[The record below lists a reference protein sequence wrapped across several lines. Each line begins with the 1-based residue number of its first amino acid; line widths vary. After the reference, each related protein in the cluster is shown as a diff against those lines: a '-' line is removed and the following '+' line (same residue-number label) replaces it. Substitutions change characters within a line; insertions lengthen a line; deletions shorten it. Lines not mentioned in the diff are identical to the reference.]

1 MDRDRYFPEQAP
13 QRIPKRAEPSERADR
28 SRRADALRTWPGL
41 TLLVAACIVFLA
53 GPMPASADPGPDPG
67 DQDRSSVARGSSQG
81 SSSGSSGSAG
91 RTSVSRGSGGG
102 GGAARTR
109 PGGGG
114 GSGRTS
120 VHRPPRSGPG
130 PRPGYYPRYFRGHY
144 PYFGFSYFRY
154 PYYLGFRHYPYGYYG
169 HPGVAWYDYQAY
181 ASMGGI
187 DLNVRPKK
195 AEVYVDGQRIG
206 RVGRFDGYPS
216 ALWLEEGTYELVIYR
231 PGYRTLHET
240 VKVFAGVVIDFD
252 QHMVPGEAT
261 PPEELVPPPA
271 APPPERVAE
280 EGTSRPGEV
289 PPPPREMDLR
299 HEPARLY
306 LTIEPRDA
314 SVYLDGRFLG
324 TGDELADLRSGLMV
338 NPGEHQLS
346 VVRPSFESEE
356 LTVDVA
362 AGEDLELA
370 VRLRQTDGAR

>member
-1 MDRDRYFPEQAP
+1 MYNDRRVPKQT
-13 QRIPKRAEPSERADR
+13 PKRAEA
-28 SRRADALRTWPGL
+28 SRCTRTGGGL
-41 TLLVAACIVFLA
+41 PAAVCTAFFILFLVAFLA
-53 GPMPASADPGPDPG
+53 GPMPASADPGPAPG
-67 DQDRSSVARGSSQG
+67 DQDRASVARGSSG
-81 SSSGSSGSAG
+81 SSSGGSSGSQG

-114 GSGRTS
+114 GSGGRTT
-120 VHRPPRSGPG
+120 VNRPPRSGSG
-130 PRPGYYPRYFRGHY
+130 HRAGYFPRHFHGYY

-154 PYYLGFRHYPYGYYG
+154 PYYLGFRHYPFGSYGY
-169 HPGVAWYDYQAY
+169 PGVVWYDYQAY
-181 ASMGGI
+181 GSMGGI

-195 AEVYVDGQRIG
+195 AQVYVDGQRIG

-216 ALWLEEGTYELVIYR
+216 ALWLEEGTYELVIYH

-240 VKVFAGVVIDFD
+240 VKVFSGVVIDFD
-252 QHMVPGEAT
+252 YQMVPGEAT
-261 PPEELVPPPA
+261 PPEELVPPPTV
-271 APPPERVAE
+271 PPEQVAE
-280 EGTSRPGEV
+280 GEASGSRAGPEDV
-289 PPPPREMDLR
+289 PRREMDLR

-306 LTIEPRDA
+306 LTVEPRDA

-346 VVRPSFESEE
+346 VVRPTFESEE

-370 VRLRQTDGAR
+370 VRLRRTDGAR

>member
-1 MDRDRYFPEQAP
+1 MYRDR
-13 QRIPKRAEPSERADR
+13 RVPKRILKKAEV
-28 SRRADALRTWPGL
+28 SRCAPAPLAVACTAFFIL
-41 TLLVAACIVFLA
+41 LLVAFLA
-53 GPMPASADPGPDPG
+53 EPMPASADPGPGPG
-67 DQDRSSVARGSSQG
+67 DQDRASVARGSSG
-81 SSSGSSGSAG
+81 SSSGGSSGSQG

-114 GSGRTS
+114 GSGGRTT
-120 VHRPPRSGPG
+120 VNRPPRSGSG
-130 PRPGYYPRYFRGHY
+130 HRPGYFPRHFHGHY

-154 PYYLGFRHYPYGYYG
+154 PYYLGFRHYPFGYYG
-169 HPGVAWYDYQAY
+169 YPGVVWYDYQAY

-195 AEVYVDGQRIG
+195 ADVYIDGQRIG

-216 ALWLEEGTYELVIYR
+216 ALWLEEGTYELVIYH

-252 QHMVPGEAT
+252 AQMVPGEAT
-261 PPEELVPPPA
+261 PPEELVPPPTM
-271 APPPERVAE
+271 PPEQVAE
-280 EGTSRPGEV
+280 GEASGSRAG
-289 PPPPREMDLR
+289 PPEDLPRREMDLR

-306 LTIEPRDA
+306 LTVEPRDA

-346 VVRPSFESEE
+346 VVRPTFESEE

-370 VRLRQTDGAR
+370 VRLRKTGGAR

>member
-1 MDRDRYFPEQAP
+1 MVRNEQNP
-13 QRIPKRAEPSERADR
+13 GPISKRLDAGRFTGALHGRSGRAL
-28 SRRADALRTWPGL
+28 SVVAHTALPTVAL
-41 TLLVAACIVFLA
+41 IVALVAFLA
-53 GPMPASADPGPDPG
+53 GPMPASADPGPSP
-67 DQDRSSVARGSSQG
+67 QDRTSVARGSSG
-81 SSSGSSGSAG
+81 SSGSSTTTSSG

-114 GSGRTS
+114 GGGRTT

-130 PRPGYYPRYFRGHY
+130 HRPGFHPRYYRSFF

-154 PYYLGFRHYPYGYYG
+154 PYYLGYPYGYYG
-169 HPGVAWYDYQAY
+169 YPNVVWYDYQAY

-195 AEVYVDGQRIG
+195 AEVFIDGQRIG
-206 RVGRFDGYPS
+206 KVGRFDGYPS
-216 ALWLEEGTYELVIYR
+216 NLWLEEGTYQLVIYH

-261 PPEELVPPPA
+261 PPEEIVPPPTVEPTEQVA
-271 APPPERVAE
+271 RDDPYREAPP
-280 EGTSRPGEV
+280 SD
-289 PPPPREMDLR
+289 MDLS
-299 HEPARLY
+299 HEPARLH
-306 LTIEPRDA
+306 LTVEPRDA

-324 TGDELADLRSGLMV
+324 TGDELVDLRSGLMV

-356 LTVDVA
+356 LTVEVA
-362 AGEDLELA
+362 PGEDLELA
-370 VRLRQTDGAR
+370 VRLHRTDGADGAR

>member
-1 MDRDRYFPEQAP
+1 MYRD
-13 QRIPKRAEPSERADR
+13 QRIPKRVLKRAEPSKRADR
-28 SRRADALRTWPGL
+28 SRLAGALRTWSGL
-41 TLLVAACIVFLA
+41 VLLVAACTVFLA
-53 GPMPASADPGPDPG
+53 GPIPASADPGPDPG
-67 DQDRSSVARGSSQG
+67 DQDRASVARGSSG
-81 SSSGSSGSAG
+81 SSSGGSSGSQG
-91 RTSVSRGSGGG
+91 RTSVSRSSGGG

-114 GSGRTS
+114 GSGGRTT
-120 VHRPPRSGPG
+120 VNRPPRSGSG
-130 PRPGYYPRYFRGHY
+130 HRPGYFPRYFHGYY

-154 PYYLGFRHYPYGYYG
+154 PYYLGFRHYPFGYYG
-169 HPGVAWYDYQAY
+169 YPGVVWYDYQAY

-195 AEVYVDGQRIG
+195 AQVYVDGQRIG

-216 ALWLEEGTYELVIYR
+216 ALWLEEGTYELVIYH

-240 VKVFAGVVIDFD
+240 VKVFSGVVIDFD
-252 QHMVPGEAT
+252 AQMVPGEAT
-261 PPEELVPPPA
+261 PPEELVPPPT
-271 APPPERVAE
+271 APPEQVAE
-280 EGTSRPGEV
+280 GEASGWRTGPEEV
-289 PPPPREMDLR
+289 PRREMDLR

-306 LTIEPRDA
+306 LTVEPRDA

-346 VVRPSFESEE
+346 VVRPTFESEE

-362 AGEDLELA
+362 AGEELELA
-370 VRLRQTDGAR
+370 VRLRKTDGAR

>member
-1 MDRDRYFPEQAP
+1 MYSDRPVPEQAP
-13 QRIPKRAEPSERADR
+13 KRILKRAEASRWSRAGIAFVI
-28 SRRADALRTWPGL
+28 SCL
-41 TLLVAACIVFLA
+41 IVFLA
-53 GPMPASADPGPDPG
+53 GPMPASADPGLDPD
-67 DQDRSSVARGSSQG
+67 DQGRASVTRGSSG
-81 SSSGSSGSAG
+81 SSSSGSSGSAG

-114 GSGRTS
+114 GSGRTT
-120 VHRPPRSGPG
+120 VHRSPRSSSGH
-130 PRPGYYPRYFRGHY
+130 RPGYHPRYFRGHY
-144 PYFGFSYFRY
+144 PHFGFSYFRY
-154 PYYLGFRHYPYGYYG
+154 PFYLGFRHYPYSYYG
-169 HPGVAWYDYQAY
+169 YPGVVWYDYQAY

-195 AEVYVDGQRIG
+195 AQVYIDGQRIG

-216 ALWLEEGTYELVIYR
+216 ALWLEEGTYELVIYH
-231 PGYRTLHET
+231 PGYRTVHET
-240 VKVFAGVVIDFD
+240 VKVFSGVVIDFD
-252 QHMVPGEAT
+252 HHMVPGEST
-261 PPEELVPPPA
+261 PPEELVPPPT
-271 APPPERVAE
+271 APPPEQVAE
-280 EGTSRPGEV
+280 GLRPQEV
-289 PPPPREMDLR
+289 APRDGRETAPREMDLR

-346 VVRPSFESEE
+346 VVRPTFESEE

-370 VRLRQTDGAR
+370 VRLRKSDGAR